1 MKTAIAG
8 GILFSLFFFS
18 CTLFENEQELLSE
31 DYTGMWYLSEIYLS
45 YEYFG
50 STKDT
55 LTTEDGYT
63 SMISISPFSVITM
76 ELWSEENA
84 ILYKDIFHIENITE
98 SERRVIFDVDEN
110 EQGFA
115 TWQEIKTIIYVN
127 SDTLVFTTSN
137 EEFSAEYVYVK

>member
-1 MKTAIAG
+1 MKTVIAG

-18 CTLFENEQELLSE
+18 CTLFDNEQELLSE
-31 DYTGMWYLSEIYLS
+31 EYTGTWYLTEIYLS
-45 YEYFG
+45 FEYFG
-50 STKDT
+50 ATKDT

-63 SMISISPFSVITM
+63 SMISISAFSVITM

-84 ILYKDIFHIENITE
+84 IHYKDIFYVENI
-98 SERRVIFDVDEN
+98 SEEECCVIFDVDED
-110 EQGFA
+110 EQVFT

>member
-1 MKTAIAG
+1 MKTVIAG

-18 CTLFENEQELLSE
+18 CTLFDNEQELLSE
-31 DYTGMWYLSEIYLS
+31 EYTGTWYLTEIYLS
-45 YEYFG
+45 FEYFG
-50 STKDT
+50 ATKDT

-63 SMISISPFSVITM
+63 SMISISAFSVITM

-84 ILYKDIFHIENITE
+84 IHYKDIFHIENITE
-98 SERRVIFDVDEN
+98 SERRVIFDIDEN
-110 EQGFA
+110 EQGFT
-115 TWQEIKTIIYVN
+115 TWKEIQAIVYLN